1 MLRLFTNANYK
12 FIEARRINY
21 TITVIALVISIAVA
35 VFHQVKSGN
44 WLNYNVDFTGGT
56 MMQVKFNSPR
66 EAADLREAVT
76 AAVPGTEVTQ
86 FGGENEFLLR
96 APRSAVEDNV
106 DETVRLLK
114 TAIGP
119 ADQYTIE
126 RTESVGPKVGSELQR
141 KALTAVLLSL
151 LATTVY
157 LAFRFEWRF
166 GVAAAIAT
174 AHDTIL
180 TLGFVSIFRFEVSL
194 TTVAAILTV
203 LGFSLHDTIIIF
215 DRVRENL
222 KKAGR
227 RVDFV
232 ELLNRSINE
241 TLPRTTL
248 TVLTTLAT
256 LASLAI
262 FGGETIRGFATIMF
276 FGILLGAYS
285 SIFVAA
291 PILYEIETRWPR
303 KDLKAGGTTSTTTKP
318 ARAGAAV

>member
-1 MLRLFTNANYK
+1 MLRLFTNANFR
-12 FIEARRINY
+12 FIEARKIQY
-21 TITVIALVISIAVA
+21 AIAAVA
-35 VFHQVKSGN
+35 IAISVGAGVFWQLNRGS

-56 MMQVKFNSPR
+56 MVQVKYNQPTQVS
-66 EAADLREAVT
+66 DLRAAVEH
-76 AAVPGTEVTQ
+76 AVPGTEITE

-96 APRSAVEDNV
+96 APQAAEGELAVDRLKEALNGLNRPYEV
-106 DETVRLLK
+106 VR
-114 TAIGP
+114 AE
-119 ADQYTIE
+119 A
-126 RTESVGPKVGSELQR
+126 VGPKVGAELQR
-141 KALTAVLLSL
+141 NAAIAVVLSL
-151 LATTVY
+151 IATAVY

-166 GVAAAIAT
+166 GLAAAIAT
-174 AHDTIL
+174 LHDTIL
-180 TLGFVSIFRFEVSL
+180 TMGFVSIFQFEVSL

-227 RVDFV
+227 KVDFV
-232 ELLNRSINE
+232 PLLNKSINE

-262 FGGETIRGFATIMF
+262 FGGEVIRGFATIMF

-285 SIFVAA
+285 SIAVAS
-291 PILYEIETRWPR
+291 PVLYEIETRWPR
-303 KDLKAGGTTSTTTKP
+303 KELKKSVTKP
-318 ARAGAAV
+318 AARVGAAV